1 MPTYT
6 FMNTETQEVFEVF
19 MKISEL
25 DAYRAEHPE
34 LQLQVAACATV
45 LDPMRLGLG
54 RPGTTVPDGFREV
67 MRNIANNT
75 AGGKGLLDR
84 IR

>member
-6 FMNTETQEVFEVF
+6 FKNKETQEVFEVF

-25 DAYRAEHPE
+25 DAYKASHPE
-34 LQLQVAACATV
+34 LETQLQS
-45 LDPMRLGLG
+45 LPLGDPIRLGL
-54 RPGTTVPDGFREV
+54 RHVPDGFREV

-75 AGGKGLLDR
+75 AGGKGLLDK